1 MPSWPQPRRGRTLTD
16 VQKSFENLIALA
28 IEREE
33 EAYDFYMTAADNAET
48 QASRKLLKDLAQQE
62 VGHKEKLQ
70 AALKEDVCST
80 FSCTLEEMKEL
91 GLGDY
96 LKDIPLKAGSSPQEI
111 LVVAIKREE
120 GAFEFYKSLSDLT
133 DNPSHRVVFE
143 TLAKEEQHHKRRLEN
158 MYDDVF
164 QPWM

>member
-1 MPSWPQPRRGRTLTD
+1 LTD

-48 QASRKLLKDLAQQE
+48 QASKKLLKDLAQQE

-133 DNPSHRVVFE
+133 DNPSHKVVFE

>member
-1 MPSWPQPRRGRTLTD
+1 MTD

-91 GLGDY
+91 GLGNY

-133 DNPSHRVVFE
+133 DNPSHKVVFE

>member
-1 MPSWPQPRRGRTLTD
+1 MTD